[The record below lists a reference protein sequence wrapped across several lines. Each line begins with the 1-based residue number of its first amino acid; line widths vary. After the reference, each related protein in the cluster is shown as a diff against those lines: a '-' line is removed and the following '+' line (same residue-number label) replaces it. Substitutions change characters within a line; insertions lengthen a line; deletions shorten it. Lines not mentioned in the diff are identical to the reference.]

1 MDAAT
6 LAVRLGHRRHR
17 LSDALSV
24 VLIVVVLVSSFAI
37 PAVHA
42 QASTITSTGS
52 TGLPGI
58 PLATPVIIHPRLISA
73 YAALLAAA
81 MLSLLYLYRG
91 RSFVV
96 YWIGSWLLVAAGL
109 GVVARSYSDS
119 TLGSVLTGLALLFTV
134 SAAGLMRLSV
144 ESFPH
149 HPVRWDGRRITA
161 MSAAA
166 LWFLVAP
173 FVVPLPK
180 VVLTGTVATAGLLA
194 WSGVGYL
201 HLARQARSAGALVM
215 GVGLSL
221 IGSSHLIASMMSLF
235 MDLGTGQRLSAV
247 TVITTL
253 FVALG
258 MHILVFEDM
267 TDELRLANR
276 RLAGANEEVR
286 RLAITDPLTGCH
298 NRRFFDEVERRE
310 IERHRRYGTPLSVVF
325 IDLNH
330 FKRLNDTLGHDRGDA
345 VLWMIG
351 NLLKGQ
357 VRQSD
362 YAIRWGGDEF
372 LLLLSCGLEEAQTKA
387 SNLKAAFEQE
397 RIGAALPEYLGI
409 SVGVAPVSPE
419 EGFRAAIREAD
430 AQMYGDKIPESGVQ
444 TRLG

>member
-1 MDAAT
+1 MSLFAA
-6 LAVRLGHRRHR
+6 
-17 LSDALSV
+17 
-24 VLIVVVLVSSFAI
+24 
-37 PAVHA
+37 PAAADA
-42 QASTITSTGS
+42 QARTEIAVDSTV
-52 TGLPGI
+52 LPGI
-58 PLATPVIIHPRLISA
+58 PLATPVTIHPRLISA

-96 YWIGSWLLVAAGL
+96 YWIGSWLLVAAAL
-109 GVVARSYSDS
+109 GIVSRTYSDA
-119 TLGSVLTGLALLFTV
+119 TLHGVLTGLALLFTV

-144 ESFPH
+144 ESFPQH
-149 HPVRWDGRRITA
+149 VVRWGGRRLMV

-166 LWFLVAP
+166 LWFLVGP
-173 FVVPLPK
+173 FVAPLAT
-180 VVLTGTVATAGLLA
+180 VGFTGTIATAVLLA

-201 HLARQARSAGALVM
+201 QLARQARSAGALVM
-215 GVGLSL
+215 GVGLT
-221 IGSSHLIASMMSLF
+221 LIAASHFIAAVISLF
-235 MDLGTGQRLSAV
+235 MEVGTGQRLSGV

-276 RLAGANEEVR
+276 RLAGAHEEVR
-286 RLAITDPLTGCH
+286 RLAITDALTGCH

-310 IERHRRYGTPLSVVF
+310 VERHRRYGAPLSVVF
-325 IDLNH
+325 IDVNH

-372 LLLLSCGLEEAQTKA
+372 LLLLSCGEEEARAKA
-387 SNLKAAFEQE
+387 ANLKAAFDQE
-397 RIGAALPEYLGI
+397 RIGAALPPYLGL

-419 EGFRAAIREAD
+419 EGLRAAIREAD
-430 AQMYGDKIPESGVQ
+430 SQMYGDKLSTSSVG
-444 TRLG
+444 

>member
-1 MDAAT
+1 
-6 LAVRLGHRRHR
+6 
-17 LSDALSV
+17 
-24 VLIVVVLVSSFAI
+24 
-37 PAVHA
+37 
-42 QASTITSTGS
+42 
-52 TGLPGI
+52 
-58 PLATPVIIHPRLISA
+58 
-73 YAALLAAA
+73 

-96 YWIGSWLLVAAGL
+96 YWIGAWLLVAAAL
-109 GVVARSYSDS
+109 GIVARSYSDA

-144 ESFPH
+144 ESFPQN
-149 HPVRWDGRRITA
+149 PVRWNGRRITA

-173 FVVPLPK
+173 FAVPLSG
-180 VVLTGTVATAGLLA
+180 VVFTGTIATAALLA
-194 WSGVGYL
+194 WSGAGYL
-201 HLARQARSAGALVM
+201 KLARQARSAGALVM
-215 GVGLSL
+215 GIGLTL
-221 IGSSHLIASMMSLF
+221 IASSHLIASVMSLV
-235 MDLGTGQRLSAV
+235 MDIGTGQRLSAV

-267 TDELRLANR
+267 IDELRLANR

-286 RLAITDPLTGCH
+286 RLAITDALTGCH

-310 IERHRRYGTPLSVVF
+310 LERHRRYGTPLSVVF
-325 IDLNH
+325 IDVNH
-330 FKRLNDTLGHDRGDA
+330 FKRLNDSLGHDRGDG

-372 LLLLSCGLEEAQTKA
+372 LLLLSCGEEEARTKA
-387 SNLKAAFEQE
+387 ANLKAAFEQA
-397 RIGAALPEYLGI
+397 RSGALLPPYLGL
-409 SVGVAPVSPE
+409 SVGVAAVSPE
-419 EGFRAAIREAD
+419 EGLRAAIREAD
-430 AQMYGDKIPESGVQ
+430 SQMYGDKLSESSV
-444 TRLG
+444 

>member
-17 LSDALSV
+17 LSDALSA
-24 VLIVVVLVSSFAI
+24 VLIVVFVVSSFAI

-109 GVVARSYSDS
+109 GIVARSYSDP

-144 ESFPH
+144 ESFPQ

-173 FVVPLPK
+173 FAAPLST
-180 VVLTGTVATAGLLA
+180 VILTGTLATAGLLA

-201 HLARQARSAGALVM
+201 HLARQVRSAGALV
-215 GVGLSL
+215 VG
-221 IGSSHLIASMMSLF
+221 IGLTLIASSHFIASVMSLF
-235 MDLGTGQRLSAV
+235 MDLGPGQRLSAI

-286 RLAITDPLTGCH
+286 RLAITDALTGCH

-310 IERHRRYGTPLSVVF
+310 LERHRRYGTPLSVVF
-325 IDLNH
+325 IDVNR

-372 LLLLSCGLEEAQTKA
+372 LLLLSCGVEEAKTKA
-387 SNLKAAFEQE
+387 ASLKAAFEQE
-397 RIGAALPEYLGI
+397 RVGAALPPYLGI

-419 EGFRAAIREAD
+419 EGLRAAIREAD
-430 AQMYGDKIPESGVQ
+430 SQMYGDKISESGV
-444 TRLG
+444 

>member
-1 MDAAT
+1 MDAAS
-6 LAVRLGHRRHR
+6 LAVRLGYRRHR
-17 LSDALSV
+17 VSDALSA
-24 VLIVVVLVSSFAI
+24 VLIVVILVLSLGL

-42 QASTITSTGS
+42 QASTISSADATT
-52 TGLPGI
+52 LVPGI
-58 PLATPVIIHPRLISA
+58 PLATPVTIHPRLISA

-109 GVVARSYSDS
+109 GIVARSYSDP
-119 TLGSVLTGLALLFTV
+119 TLASVLTGLALLFTV
-134 SAAGLMRLSV
+134 AAAGLMRLSV
-144 ESFPH
+144 ESFPQH
-149 HPVRWDGRRITA
+149 SVHWNGRRITA
-161 MSAAA
+161 MSAVA

-173 FVVPLPK
+173 FAVPLST
-180 VVLTGTVATAGLLA
+180 VVLSGTLATAGLLA

-201 HLARQARSAGALVM
+201 QLARQARSAGALVI
-215 GVGLSL
+215 GIGLTL
-221 IGSSHLIASMMSLF
+221 IASSHLFASVMSLF
-235 MDLGTGQRLSAV
+235 VNFGSGQRLSAV

-253 FVALG
+253 FIALG

-286 RLAITDPLTGCH
+286 RLAITDALTGCH

-310 IERHRRYGTPLSVVF
+310 LERHRRYGTALSVVF
-325 IDLNH
+325 IDVNH

-345 VLWMIG
+345 VLWIIG

-372 LLLLSCGLEEAQTKA
+372 LLLLSCGVEEAQTKA
-387 SNLKAAFEQE
+387 TNLKAAFEQE
-397 RIGAALPEYLGI
+397 RIGAGLPAYLGI

-419 EGFRAAIREAD
+419 EGLRAAIREAD
-430 AQMYGDKIPESGVQ
+430 SQMYGDKISESGV
-444 TRLG
+444 

>member
-1 MDAAT
+1 
-6 LAVRLGHRRHR
+6 
-17 LSDALSV
+17 
-24 VLIVVVLVSSFAI
+24 
-37 PAVHA
+37 VHA
-42 QASTITSTGS
+42 QTPTVSSSDSAV
-52 TGLPGI
+52 LPGI
-58 PLATPVIIHPRLISA
+58 PLASPVTIHPRLISA

-96 YWIGSWLLVAAGL
+96 YWIGAWLLVAAAL
-109 GVVARSYSDS
+109 GIVARAYSDE
-119 TLGSVLTGLALLFTV
+119 TLGSVLTGLSLLFTV

-144 ESFPH
+144 ESFPQNS
-149 HPVRWDGRRITA
+149 VRWGGRRITV

-173 FVVPLPK
+173 FAVPLSL
-180 VVLTGTVATAGLLA
+180 VVFTGTLATAALLA

-201 HLARQARSAGALVM
+201 HLARQVRSAGALVM
-215 GVGLSL
+215 GIGLTL
-221 IGSSHLIASMMSLF
+221 IASSHLIATVMSL
-235 MDLGTGQRLSAV
+235 MIDLGTGQRLSAV

-267 TDELRLANR
+267 TDELRMTNR

-286 RLAITDPLTGCH
+286 RLAITDALTGCH

-310 IERHRRYGTPLSVVF
+310 LERHRRYGSPLSVVF
-325 IDLNH
+325 IDVNH

-372 LLLLSCGLEEAQTKA
+372 LLLLSCGEDEAKA
-387 SNLKAAFEQE
+387 KAATLKTAFERE
-397 RIGAALPEYLGI
+397 RIGAALPPYLGI
-409 SVGVAPVSPE
+409 SVGVAAVSPE
-419 EGFRAAIREAD
+419 EGLRAAIREAD
-430 AQMYGDKIPESGVQ
+430 SQMYGDKLSESGV
-444 TRLG
+444 